1 MFIVVFLS
9 LFALLDGIV
18 IRTNRGEIQGYTSY
32 EGGIDT
38 PVHVFKAV
46 PFAKAP
52 IGDLRFRLLE
62 DPLPWD
68 GILKATEYST
78 ACMSNSTRTFSP
90 QKNISEDCLYLNIFA
105 DKRCFDQ
112 GRSRSCP
119 VVPYI
124 HGGSFT
130 YDSAVMFN
138 DTQIIQ
144 KYANKEIVFVIPAY
158 RIGIFGFLD
167 LGNDDVVRR
176 NVGLY
181 DVVHALKWIKEEI
194 RNFGGDPDRITL
206 FGSSSGA
213 SVVAY
218 LTMSPIVPLDY
229 FHQSIALSNA
239 PNMMKDGNRN
249 MSILVA
255 ERIGCSGP
263 GATDQDI
270 VDCLRSKSALEIVGW
285 QRSLE
290 VRGSLVIQGPE
301 PDSLMLPGNYF
312 ELMTKAPAKPILLGQ
327 TKHEF
332 INTHEIDNY
341 EEVYC
346 SSYCR
351 FFEYHTKEAIDECV
365 RYYTNKT
372 GRYDDWRPFNENGS
386 GYYVF
391 DAKKNGSDIVFP
403 HFENSPFFP
412 GHAHFWL
419 SHLAE
424 VDKEA
429 REKRTRTFATEA
441 IKERLSLAFELRED
455 GCVDRFLLRGGSDAV
470 TLARASPAAS
480 RSLSCAV
487 HGETLGNVHNRNFRS
502 LQLPALRI
510 STDAR
515 ARAALLRCSL
525 PVDPRD
531 STHRCRSTV
540 TLEPKMTLNKLSIDK
555 VAVAGKRVL
564 IRVDFNVPQKN
575 GEITNNQR
583 IVAALPTIRHALDNG
598 AKSVVLMSHLGRPDG
613 RHQEKF
619 TLRPVA
625 KELETL
631 LGKPVVFLEDCVGA
645 EVEQATANPPNGAV
659 ILLENLR
666 FHIEEEGKGVNEAG
680 EKVKADK
687 EAVEKFRA
695 SLSKHGDVYI
705 NDAFGTAHRAH
716 SSMVG
721 CALKERATGF
731 LMKKELEY
739 FAKALESPERP
750 FLAILGGAKVADKI
764 QLIRNLCDKVDE
776 MIIGGGMAFTF
787 LKVLNGTNIGNSLY
801 DEEGAKIVHELMEKA
816 KEKNVTIHLP
826 TDFVNADKFAED
838 AAFNVTDLKT
848 GVPDGYMGLDV
859 GPESTK
865 KFAEVVKKAKTI
877 VWNGPAGVFE
887 FDNFSRGTKGLMD
900 AVVEATSKGAITII
914 GGGDTATACKK
925 WNTEAKVSH
934 VSTGGGASLELL
946 EGKVLPGV
954 DALSSA

>member
-1 MFIVVFLS
+1 
-9 LFALLDGIV
+9 
-18 IRTNRGEIQGYTSY
+18 
-32 EGGIDT
+32 
-38 PVHVFKAV
+38 
-46 PFAKAP
+46 
-52 IGDLRFRLLE
+52 
-62 DPLPWD
+62 
-68 GILKATEYST
+68 
-78 ACMSNSTRTFSP
+78 MSNSTRTFSP

-372 GRYDDWRPFNENGS
+372 GRYDGEHT
-386 GYYVF
+386 V
-391 DAKKNGSDIVFP
+391 
-403 HFENSPFFP
+403 
-412 GHAHFWL
+412 
-419 SHLAE
+419 
-424 VDKEA
+424 EA
-429 REKRTRTFATEA
+429 EA
-441 IKERLSLAFELRED
+441 IHAINYRD
-455 GCVDRFLLRGGSDAV
+455 
-470 TLARASPAAS
+470 
-480 RSLSCAV
+480 
-487 HGETLGNVHNRNFRS
+487 
-502 LQLPALRI
+502 
-510 STDAR
+510 
-515 ARAALLRCSL
+515 ALLWTSKGA
-525 PVDPRD
+525 PVYLT
-531 STHRCRSTV
+531 SFNMTV